1 MTPILGQSALVTYAL
16 MLGAGGFMGYRKAG
30 SKPSLIAGTTSTV
43 FACVATV
50 LSVFNTKLGFWLG
63 AALGVVMLGFFLPRF
78 VKTKK
83 MMPAGLMAIA
93 SMLVIGLLVVNLL
106 MLDL

>member
-1 MTPILGQSALVTYAL
+1 MNPILGQSALVVYAL
-16 MLGAGGFMGYRKAG
+16 MLGAGGYMGYRKAG
-30 SKPSLIAGTTSTV
+30 SKPSLIAGSISAV
-43 FACVATV
+43 LACAAAV
-50 LSVFNTKLGFWLG
+50 LSIFNTKLGLWLG
-63 AALGVVMLGFFLPRF
+63 AALGVVMLAFFLPRF

-93 SMLVIGLLVVNLL
+93 SMLIVGLLVVNLL